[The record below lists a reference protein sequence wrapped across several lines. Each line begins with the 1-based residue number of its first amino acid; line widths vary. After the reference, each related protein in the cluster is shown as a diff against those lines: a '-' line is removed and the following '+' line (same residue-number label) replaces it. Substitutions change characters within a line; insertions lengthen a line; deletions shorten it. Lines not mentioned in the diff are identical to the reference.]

1 MSEER
6 SNIAR
11 ICSLPQGRAR
21 LSAAPLA
28 QTAMVAILVS
38 ALAACS
44 AVPDT
49 MKPDAIYGEGGASAP
64 VEDKGFPQLADTPEK
79 APDSTSA
86 RQQKSIAE
94 SLAEDRASSRSGDDA
109 LRQGAEPQSSNKAY
123 SPELEARAMTAAAP
137 APLEDLAPPA
147 RMVAQ
152 APAPVAPAAAP
163 SSAPAQAQ
171 ATRVAAASPAP
182 QPVAAAPAP
191 AAAPAVEPAP
201 APAPVAAK
209 APPPPVIEEAQDEPV
224 MPEPEYDAPAR
235 MAAVESSRP
244 ALVMPPKPRID
255 PVTGLIPMPDRGGH
269 KSYAEVLAAQR
280 ATGYEDE
287 AEDKEP
293 APAMAVEMPE
303 EAPVSA
309 APTVPVE
316 VNPAGL

>member
-21 LSAAPLA
+21 LSAGPMA
-28 QTAMVAILVS
+28 QTAMVALMVS

-49 MKPDAIYGEGGASAP
+49 MKPDAIYGEGGSSAP

-94 SLAEDRASSRSGDDA
+94 SLAEDRAESRSGDEA
-109 LRQGAEPQSSNKAY
+109 LRQGVEPQSSNKGY
-123 SPELEARAMTAAAP
+123 SPELEARAETAAPP
-137 APLEDLAPPA
+137 AALEDIAPPA
-147 RMVAQ
+147 RMVAE
-152 APAPVAPAAAP
+152 APAASAPVAAEPVAPEPAA
-163 SSAPAQAQ
+163 
-171 ATRVAAASPAP
+171 RVAEVQPAP
-182 QPVAAAPAP
+182 QPVAATPAP
-191 AAAPAVEPAP
+191 VV

-209 APPPPVIEEAQDEPV
+209 APPPPVAEVTEEEDV
-224 MPEPEYDAPAR
+224 TPEYVAPAK

-244 ALVMPPKPRID
+244 ALVIPPKPRID

-269 KSYAEVLAAQR
+269 KSYAEVVAAQR
-280 ATGYEDE
+280 GEGFDEEVED
-287 AEDKEP
+287 APP
-293 APAMAVEMPE
+293 AKAPEIPE
-303 EAPVSA
+303 EAPVTA